1 MNAESSFQDDRAE
14 IEKEISA
21 IMESFVDKW
30 GFVMGVSADLGVQII
45 EVQGG
50 GKESYIQKKNLFN
63 LTLSA

>member
-1 MNAESSFQDDRAE
+1 MNADSSFQDDRAE

-50 GKESYIQKKNLFN
+50 GKESYIQKKNLFH